1 MVHAGRLDEAEA
13 AARDVLNSFPEVH
26 DGYDRL
32 GMVYEARG
40 DKTAAMAADRNVID
54 FIRTHPDPYDP
65 GFEDAYLMLI
75 EANAHR
81 RFAEV

>member
-1 MVHAGRLDEAEA
+1 
-13 AARDVLNSFPEVH
+13 
-26 DGYDRL
+26 
-32 GMVYEARG
+32 
-40 DKTAAMAADRNVID
+40 MAADRNVID